1 MLVKYMSL
9 SVFCHQLLAKP
20 GDRTLSLL
28 PLSVLSL
35 PFQEQLSLLCTKAAL
50 LACIQQLDRSYR
62 TPPYCVTGRPLS
74 GRQGA
79 AELLY
84 AGPGPGETHVA
95 GMELPFYVL
104 AGEMDRARE

>member
-50 LACIQQLDRSYR
+50 LASIQQLNRSYR

-79 AELLY
+79 AANQTGFPQGCTL
-84 AGPGPGETHVA
+84 
-95 GMELPFYVL
+95 VL
-104 AGEMDRARE
+104 VRERHT